1 MALQFLLEGPLV
13 KDNLR
18 IKIYPHFKLCLYFL
32 KRFCYNRTDFF
43 FQLSI
48 RKQVCLKG
56 VCVRNLVLLKIL
68 NSHFYSLSSLIIAK
82 KIEFLFPQN
91 SFLAIFSLYRA
102 KFGQMSLDG
111 KKKFFCFIFSPF
123 FSLNTPVKKVS
134 FMNKIKI

>member
-1 MALQFLLEGPLV
+1 M
-13 KDNLR
+13 
-18 IKIYPHFKLCLYFL
+18 
-32 KRFCYNRTDFF
+32 
-43 FQLSI
+43 
-48 RKQVCLKG
+48 
-56 VCVRNLVLLKIL
+56 RNLVLLKIL

-134 FMNKIKI
+134 FMNKIKIWENFDIKMRPVVSNQINSCHLWANWKEYWNPRLFIAYFGVVLLENMIELLCLCV